1 VRYRRYRSVMCR
13 LSVEESELVCFSKM
27 LLRTHLSIVSIG
39 LGYFIFKRTLSV
51 ELALAGSLCRYCTT
65 RYNNSSTYVV
75 QPGAICTSE
84 ATWSYLIL
92 PFEYIHHDV

>member
-1 VRYRRYRSVMCR
+1 VPDG
-13 LSVEESELVCFSKM
+13 
-27 LLRTHLSIVSIG
+27 LRTHLSIVSIG